1 MKLMAIDGNSLVN
14 RAFYGVRPLSASDG
28 TPTNALYGFLNML
41 LKLREDL
48 QPDEICVCFD
58 LRAKTF
64 RHLAYD
70 GYKAQRKP
78 MPEELAAQMPLVKQ
92 ALDLLG
98 IHRLEQ
104 EGFEAD
110 DLLGTLARRCREQ
123 GDACVIVTGDRDSL
137 QYIDQGAQV
146 ALVITRMG
154 NTTTEIFDEENFRA
168 HYQGL
173 APGRIV
179 DLKAIMGDT
188 SDNIPG
194 VKGIGEK
201 GAMELLLRFG
211 TLENIY
217 ANLEDPAIRPAV
229 KKKLEESRDMAF
241 LSYKLAMGVTDAPL
255 QKAPG
260 QLAPA
265 PMDRDELYRFLSRVE
280 LRALIKRLELTP
292 PAEAGADAVQVVLP
306 PVRELTAAQ
315 AEDLAEQPPVG
326 AALCL
331 MTDLTALALTTGGE
345 TLLVQEETVGAV
357 RWRKLLTA
365 LLCDNAAP
373 ALHHGKPVMRA
384 LLEQNMTPAL
394 PGFDTALAAY
404 LLDPSKG
411 GSSLE
416 ELCARFLG
424 FEALPAVYAAEDA
437 RTLLGIA
444 PEALEAL
451 AQHSGL
457 LALLAPVLKDKLE
470 AQGMAALL
478 QDMELPLS
486 RVLAEMERAGMAVDG
501 ARLEEFGRDLAV
513 RLQAAETEVYTL
525 AGQQFNI
532 GSPKQLGVV
541 LFEELG
547 LRAGKKTKTGYS
559 TDADTLEKLR
569 DVHPIIP
576 AVLEWRKLSK
586 LKSTYADGLARFIG
600 SDGRIHST
608 LQQMVTATGRLSST
622 EPNLQNLPIRREDGS
637 EIRRCFVTKPGW
649 VLVDADYSQIELRIL
664 AHIAND
670 TAMQAA
676 FRDGED
682 IHAVTA
688 SQVFRVPLG
697 EVTSQM
703 RSRAKAVNFGIV
715 YGISAFSLT
724 DDIHVPQKEA
734 QSYIDAYLNHYEGVR
749 TYMER
754 IKEEAREQ
762 GYVTTLFGR
771 RRYLPE
777 LKSSNFNT
785 RSFGERVALN
795 TPIQGTAADV
805 IKLAMVRVRNRLL
818 EEGLQARLV
827 MQIHDELL
835 IEAPEAEV
843 QQVCALLQQEME
855 GAASLSVK
863 LDAAVSTGENWY
875 DEKK

>member
-14 RAFYGVRPLSASDG
+14 RAFYGVRPLTASDG

-98 IHRLEQ
+98 IARREQ

-110 DLLGTLARRCREQ
+110 DRLGTLARRCHEQ
-123 GDACVIVTGDRDSL
+123 GDACTIVTGDRDSL
-137 QYIDQGAQV
+137 QYIDQGAKV

-154 NTTTEIFDEENFRA
+154 STSTEVFDEELFRA
-168 HYQGL
+168 QYQGL
-173 APGRIV
+173 APARIV

-255 QKAPG
+255 AKAPG

-280 LRALIKRLELTP
+280 LRSLIKRLELTA
-292 PAEAGADAVQVVLP
+292 PAEAGADAVAVVLP

-315 AEDLAEQPPVG
+315 AEDLAEAPPVG
-326 AALCL
+326 AALTL
-331 MTDLTALALTTGGE
+331 MEDLTALALTAKGE
-345 TLLVQEETVGAV
+345 TLLVQEEAVGQT
-357 RWRKLLTA
+357 RWNKLLQA
-365 LLCDNAAP
+365 LLCGDAKPVLCN
-373 ALHHGKPVMRA
+373 GKPVMRA
-384 LLEQNMTPAL
+384 LLERGMAPAL
-394 PGFDTALAAY
+394 PGFDVALAAY

-411 GSSLE
+411 GSHVE
-416 ELCARFLG
+416 ELSARFLG

-451 AQHSGL
+451 AQHSALIAGL
-457 LALLAPVLKDKLE
+457 QPVLEEKLR
-470 AQGMAALL
+470 ACGMLSLL
-478 QDMELPLS
+478 HDMELPLS
-486 RVLAEMERAGMAVDG
+486 RVLAEMQQVGMAVDG
-501 ARLEEFGRDLAV
+501 ARLEEFSRDLAQ
-513 RLQAAETEVYTL
+513 RLQEAEALVYTL

-559 TDADTLEKLR
+559 TDADTLEKLQ
-569 DVHPIIP
+569 DAHPIIP

-586 LKSTYADGLARFIG
+586 MKSTYADGLDRFIG
-600 SDGRIHST
+600 EDGRIHST

-664 AHIAND
+664 AHIAGD
-670 TAMQAA
+670 SAMQTA

-682 IHAVTA
+682 VHTVTA
-688 SQVFRVPLG
+688 SQVFRVPMQ
-697 EVTSQM
+697 EVTGQM

-715 YGISAFSLT
+715 YGISAFSLA

-734 QSYIDAYLNHYEGVR
+734 QSYIDAYLAHYEGVR

-754 IKEEAREQ
+754 IKEEAKEQ

-805 IKLAMVRVRNRLL
+805 IKIAMVRVCDRLQ

-835 IEAPEAEV
+835 IEAPAEEV
-843 QQVCALLQQEME
+843 QRVCALLQEEME

-863 LDAAVSTGENWY
+863 LEAAVSTGENWY
-875 DEKK
+875 DAKK

>member
-217 ANLEDPAIRPAV
+217 ANLEDSAIRPAV

-315 AEDLAEQPPVG
+315 AEDLAEQSPVG

-365 LLCDNAAP
+365 LLCGNATP
-373 ALHHGKPVMRA
+373 VLHHGKPVMRA

-457 LALLAPVLKDKLE
+457 LSLLAPVLKDKLE

-670 TAMQAA
+670 TAMQTA

-715 YGISAFSLT
+715 YGISAFSLA

-875 DEKK
+875 DAKK

>member
-315 AEDLAEQPPVG
+315 AEDLAEQPPVS

-331 MTDLTALALTTGGE
+331 MTDLTGKHLFF
-345 TLLVQEETVGAV
+345 LLYSGYE
-357 RWRKLLTA
+357 
-365 LLCDNAAP
+365 N
-373 ALHHGKPVMRA
+373 
-384 LLEQNMTPAL
+384 
-394 PGFDTALAAY
+394 
-404 LLDPSKG
+404 G
-411 GSSLE
+411 GS
-416 ELCARFLG
+416 C
-424 FEALPAVYAAEDA
+424 
-437 RTLLGIA
+437 
-444 PEALEAL
+444 
-451 AQHSGL
+451 
-457 LALLAPVLKDKLE
+457 
-470 AQGMAALL
+470 
-478 QDMELPLS
+478 
-486 RVLAEMERAGMAVDG
+486 
-501 ARLEEFGRDLAV
+501 
-513 RLQAAETEVYTL
+513 
-525 AGQQFNI
+525 
-532 GSPKQLGVV
+532 
-541 LFEELG
+541 
-547 LRAGKKTKTGYS
+547 
-559 TDADTLEKLR
+559 
-569 DVHPIIP
+569 
-576 AVLEWRKLSK
+576 
-586 LKSTYADGLARFIG
+586 
-600 SDGRIHST
+600 
-608 LQQMVTATGRLSST
+608 
-622 EPNLQNLPIRREDGS
+622 
-637 EIRRCFVTKPGW
+637 
-649 VLVDADYSQIELRIL
+649 
-664 AHIAND
+664 
-670 TAMQAA
+670 
-676 FRDGED
+676 
-682 IHAVTA
+682 
-688 SQVFRVPLG
+688 
-697 EVTSQM
+697 
-703 RSRAKAVNFGIV
+703 
-715 YGISAFSLT
+715 
-724 DDIHVPQKEA
+724 
-734 QSYIDAYLNHYEGVR
+734 
-749 TYMER
+749 
-754 IKEEAREQ
+754 
-762 GYVTTLFGR
+762 
-771 RRYLPE
+771 
-777 LKSSNFNT
+777 
-785 RSFGERVALN
+785 
-795 TPIQGTAADV
+795 
-805 IKLAMVRVRNRLL
+805 
-818 EEGLQARLV
+818 
-827 MQIHDELL
+827 
-835 IEAPEAEV
+835 
-843 QQVCALLQQEME
+843 
-855 GAASLSVK
+855 
-863 LDAAVSTGENWY
+863 
-875 DEKK
+875 

>member
-98 IHRLEQ
+98 IPRLEQ

-715 YGISAFSLT
+715 YGISAFSLA

>member
-14 RAFYGVRPLSASDG
+14 RAFYGVRPLTASDG

-41 LKLREDL
+41 LKLKEDL

-98 IHRLEQ
+98 IARLEQ

-123 GDACVIVTGDRDSL
+123 GDACTIVTGDRDSL

-154 NTTTEIFDEENFRA
+154 STSTEIFDEEVFRA

-217 ANLEDPAIRPAV
+217 ANLESPDIRPAV

-255 QKAPG
+255 AKAPG

-292 PAEAGADAVQVVLP
+292 PAEAGADAFTVELP

-315 AEDLAEQPPVG
+315 AEDLAEAPPKG
-326 AALCL
+326 AAVCL
-331 MTDLTALALTTGGE
+331 MTDLTALAVTANGE
-345 TLLVQEETVGAV
+345 TLLVQEETVGAA
-357 RWRKLLTA
+357 RWEKLLTA
-365 LLCDNAAP
+365 LLCGDAAP
-373 ALHHGKPVMRA
+373 VLHHAKPVMRA
-384 LLEQNMTPAL
+384 LMERDMTPAL

-424 FEALPAVYAAEDA
+424 FEAQPAVYAAEDA

-457 LALLAPVLKDKLE
+457 LAQLYPLLKNKLE
-470 AQGMAALL
+470 AQGMTTLL
-478 QDMELPLS
+478 QEMELPLS
-486 RVLAEMERAGMAVDG
+486 RVLAEMEQAGMAVDG
-501 ARLEEFGRDLAV
+501 ARLEEFSRDLAR
-513 RLQAAETEVYTL
+513 RLQEAEAEVYTL

-569 DVHPIIP
+569 EAHPIIP

-600 SDGRIHST
+600 PDGRIHST
-608 LQQMVTATGRLSST
+608 LQQTVTATGRLSST

-637 EIRRCFVTKPGW
+637 EIRRCFVTRPDW

-664 AHIAND
+664 AHIAD
-670 TAMQAA
+670 DAAMQAA

-682 IHAVTA
+682 VHAVTA

-715 YGISAFSLT
+715 YGISAFSLA

-734 QSYIDAYLNHYEGVR
+734 QSYIDAYLAHYEGVR

-805 IKLAMVRVRNRLL
+805 IKLAMVRVRDRLL
-818 EEGLQARLV
+818 AEGLQARLV

-835 IEAPEAEV
+835 IEAPAQEV

-855 GAASLSVK
+855 AAASLSVK
-863 LDAAVSTGENWY
+863 LEAAVSTGENWY
-875 DEKK
+875 DAKK

>member
-14 RAFYGVRPLSASDG
+14 RAFYGVRPLTASDG

-41 LKLREDL
+41 FKLREEL

-98 IHRLEQ
+98 IARLEQ

-123 GDACVIVTGDRDSL
+123 GDACTIVTGDRDSL
-137 QYIDQGAQV
+137 QYIDQGAHV

-154 NTTTEIFDEENFRA
+154 STSTEIFDEETFRA

-173 APGRIV
+173 APARIV

-217 ANLEDPAIRPAV
+217 NNLEDPSIRPAT

-255 QKAPG
+255 CKVPG

-280 LRALIKRLELTP
+280 LRSLIKRLELTP
-292 PAEAGADAVQVVLP
+292 PAESGSDSVTVDLP

-315 AEDLAEQPPVG
+315 AEDLAENPPAG

-331 MTDLTALALTTGGE
+331 MQDLTALALTAGGE
-345 TLLVQEETVGAV
+345 TLLVQEETVGQA
-357 RWRKLLTA
+357 RWRKLLEA
-365 LLCDNAAP
+365 LLCGDAAP
-373 ALHHGKPVMRA
+373 ALHHGKPVLRT
-384 LLEQNMTPAL
+384 LLEQTMSPAL

-411 GSSLE
+411 SSSLE

-424 FEALPAVYAAEDA
+424 FEALPAIYADEDA

-451 AQHSGL
+451 AQHS
-457 LALLAPVLKDKLE
+457 ALIACLHPVLEAKLRE
-470 AQGMAALL
+470 QGMYSLL

-486 RVLAEMERAGMAVDG
+486 RVLAEMEQTGMAVDG
-501 ARLEEFGRDLAV
+501 AHLEAFGQELAV
-513 RLQAAETEVYTL
+513 RLQEAEALVYTL

-569 DVHPIIP
+569 DAHPIIP

-586 LKSTYADGLARFIG
+586 LKSTYADGLARFIAA
-600 SDGRIHST
+600 DGRIHST

-637 EIRRCFVTKPGW
+637 EIRRCFVTQPGW

-664 AHIAND
+664 AHIAED
-670 TAMQAA
+670 AAMQAA

-682 IHAVTA
+682 VHAVTA
-688 SQVFRVPLG
+688 SQVFRVPLQK
-697 EVTSQM
+697 VTGQM

-715 YGISAFSLT
+715 YGISAFSLA

-734 QSYIDAYLNHYEGVR
+734 QSYIDAYLAHYEGVR

-754 IKEEAREQ
+754 IKEEAKDK

-777 LKSSNFNT
+777 LRSSNFNT

-805 IKLAMVRVRNRLL
+805 IKIAMVRVRDRLKQ
-818 EEGLQARLV
+818 EGLQARLV

-855 GAASLSVK
+855 GAATMSVK
-863 LDAAVSTGENWY
+863 LEAAVSTGENWY
-875 DEKK
+875 DAKK

>member
-14 RAFYGVRPLSASDG
+14 RAFYGVRPLTASDG

-92 ALDLLG
+92 ALDLMG
-98 IHRLEQ
+98 IARLEQ

-110 DLLGTLARRCREQ
+110 DLLGTLARRCHEQ
-123 GDACVIVTGDRDSL
+123 GDACTIVTGDRDSL
-137 QYIDQGAQV
+137 QYIDQGAKV

-154 NTTTEIFDEENFRA
+154 STSTEIFDEELFRSQ
-168 HYQGL
+168 YQGL
-173 APGRIV
+173 APARIV

-217 ANLEDPAIRPAV
+217 ANLEDPSIRPAV

-255 QKAPG
+255 TKAPG

-265 PMDRDELYRFLSRVE
+265 PMDQDELYRFLSRVE
-280 LRALIKRLELTP
+280 LRSLIKRLELTA
-292 PAEAGADAVQVVLP
+292 PAEAGAVAVAVVLP

-315 AEDLAEQPPVG
+315 AEDLAEKPPVG
-326 AALCL
+326 AALSL
-331 MTDLTALALTTGGE
+331 MDDLTALALTIKGE
-345 TLLVQEETVGAV
+345 TLLVQEEAIGQA
-357 RWRKLLTA
+357 RWNKLLSA
-365 LLCDNAAP
+365 LLCGDAKP
-373 ALHHGKPVMRA
+373 VLCHCKPVMGA
-384 LLEQNMTPAL
+384 LLERDMALAL
-394 PGFDTALAAY
+394 PGFDVALAAY

-411 GSSLE
+411 GSNVE
-416 ELCARFLG
+416 ELSARFLG

-451 AQHSGL
+451 AQHS
-457 LALLAPVLKDKLE
+457 ALIACLQPVLEEKLR
-470 AQGMAALL
+470 ACGMLSLL
-478 QDMELPLS
+478 HDMELPLS
-486 RVLAEMERAGMAVDG
+486 RVLAEMQQAGMAVD
-501 ARLEEFGRDLAV
+501 AAHLEAFSRDLAQ
-513 RLQAAETEVYTL
+513 RLQEAEAQVYTL

-569 DVHPIIP
+569 DAHPIIP

-600 SDGRIHST
+600 EDGRIHST

-670 TAMQAA
+670 TAMQNA
-676 FRDGED
+676 FRNGED
-682 IHAVTA
+682 VHTVTA
-688 SQVFRVPLG
+688 SQVFRVPMHA
-697 EVTSQM
+697 VTGQM

-715 YGISAFSLT
+715 YGISAFSLA

-734 QSYIDAYLNHYEGVR
+734 QSYIDAYLAHYEGVR

-754 IKEEAREQ
+754 IKDEAKDQ

-805 IKLAMVRVRNRLL
+805 IKIAMVRVRDRLL
-818 EEGLQARLV
+818 AEGLQARLV

-835 IEAPEAEV
+835 IEAPAEEV
-843 QQVCALLQQEME
+843 QRVCTLLQEEME

-863 LDAAVSTGENWY
+863 LEAAVSTGENWY
-875 DEKK
+875 DAKK